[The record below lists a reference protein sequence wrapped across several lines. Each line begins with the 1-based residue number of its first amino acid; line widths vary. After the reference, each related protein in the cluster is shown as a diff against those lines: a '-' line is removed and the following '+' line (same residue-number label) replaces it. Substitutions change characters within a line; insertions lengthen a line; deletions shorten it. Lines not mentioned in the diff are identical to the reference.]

1 MHKNYME
8 WMKNTLSQEME
19 DWQRDEDPEKDTD
32 DCFHTQAPLIIF
44 QVIDQSKAILKRRV
58 VT

>member
-44 QVIDQSKAILKRRV
+44 QVIGQR
-58 VT
+58 TFC